1 MATEMML
8 ALTDFYGSGQIGPR
22 QLGPGHLGPG
32 NPTIFLLG
40 VDAWALC
47 VTRWKLIMD
56 TIQLSLISK
65 LILMI
70 RLIGVKARQLLES
83 NSFPS
88 AIDFNLCC

>member
-1 MATEMML
+1 MML

-22 QLGPGHLGPG
+22 QLGPG

-70 RLIGVKARQLLES
+70 RLIGVKARQLLET

-88 AIDFNLCC
+88 QLIFISAASNNF